1 MFGKNRRAS
10 HLAAVGIAGIALGLV
25 AAGCGGSGSSAD
37 ETTTTAAA
45 PAATT
50 TSETTETHETTETTE
65 TPPPPATAS
74 HGAQRISIV
83 FKNGAVVGGL
93 PHETVKQGDRV
104 VIAVKADVTDEV
116 HLHGYDIKRD
126 VAPGKP
132 ARIAFKATIPGR
144 FEAELESRSLQILDL
159 EVRP

>member
-1 MFGKNRRAS
+1 MFGSVRHATY
-10 HLAAVGIAGIALGLV
+10 VAGLTVIGSTIGLV
-25 AAGCGGSGSSAD
+25 LAGCGSSGSSSSA
-37 ETTTTAAA
+37 TTAATP

-50 TSETTETHETTETTE
+50 TAETTE
-65 TPPPPATAS
+65 TPPTATTS
-74 HGAQRISIV
+74 SGPQRISIV
-83 FKNGAVVGGL
+83 FKNDSVVGGL
-93 PHETVKQGDRV
+93 PHVKVKQGDHV
-104 VIAVKADVTDEV
+104 VLSVKADVTDEV

-132 ARIAFKATIPGR
+132 ATIAFTAKIPGR